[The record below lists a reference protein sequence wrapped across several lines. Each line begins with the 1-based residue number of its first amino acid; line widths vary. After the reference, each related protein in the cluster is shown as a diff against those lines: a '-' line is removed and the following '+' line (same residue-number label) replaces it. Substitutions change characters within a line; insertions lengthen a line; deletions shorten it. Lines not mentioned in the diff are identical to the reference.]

1 MVETEKIKIF
11 TEYKMRLIKN
21 IKKRENR
28 QILLK
33 EGGFKS
39 IQDARK
45 ALGMKNEKADVVYQQ
60 LMEHYNEQLD
70 EIRKNQ
76 QKTKQKAKRTELAN
90 IKKKE
95 FTIIKQNSISI
106 QQPSLKEL
114 KNFLQPYKEQG
125 NVLITVVSRGKVIH
139 SAEINLNQSNTNL
152 RLALFN
158 EFYYGDKEFLGGAQ
172 KHQGDDDLN
181 TIKQIEE
188 WNNRKAVIS
197 FNVDI
202 QPKKIAQAF
211 KQGITN
217 CLFTPI
223 IEWATKK
230 QTEAKTEK
238 TAYNYG
244 QRIEKLKRLEEK
256 YRENG
261 VNENELQDI
270 ANEIQMDLIID
281 QPFQQKF
288 IEKKSDKKPLTK
300 FHFINTKLDHIDL
313 NQIVNKEPEYITHE
327 ELNDKYNLLYDSD
340 IYFTFTRNISGIS
353 SISTLQN
360 TFRIKQ
366 DFQEFVNEF
375 EKETGLDGCYLDD
388 FKEVELSKFVR
399 QGTHL
404 NATIDFVDVDKV
416 REFDDKDNN
425 VDNDDKA
432 PIDFSTLTSDQ
443 KREFIE
449 QRNKEYDNKLNT
461 EETHQEKTIKL
472 PTTYKHI
479 DQQKSYINYELC
491 KYYEGFLGKITDFR
505 PTDKM
510 VTDLSGN
517 SLPGLYRIKNLKFVG
532 KLKQINDTMNI
543 YNDNIFP
550 TPDLKFILNN
560 GGTFDIIEGCWGSRI
575 EFSMDNEAWLRKDEN
590 IKYYCKWVGSKM
602 AFNDKNSFYI
612 KGSESYIQNMLSII
626 DYDSYKYFGGEIL
639 QINYNKTYNTHLS
652 HIASFITAYTRLN
665 TLEQLMSIPYDNL
678 IRVCVDGIYLYGDY
692 ELKNCFVD
700 KPEHIKNN
708 IAGETFISNYEVEY
722 STLCDAE
729 FRDHYMKEMHAGC
742 GGSGKTHM
750 NLKDK
755 GLIKSVFIAPSWCL
769 AREKQKEFGI
779 DCQVHHRLLS
789 DDPTKWGLI
798 AKNYNVIFIDEC
810 TLISE
815 SQKQIIFDRYPNIKI
830 IFLGDPG
837 YQLDGFSVDK
847 NVKFIPFTTE
857 KFENIVLYDK
867 NYRVKCN
874 VLAEHLINIRNL
886 IKNKKNNCVQ
896 QYVLDNFNTID
907 EITDYKVE
915 DMILARTHVIKDAY
929 TEKYA
934 HLEKYYIE
942 TTDRNY
948 YKGEIV
954 IGQKPSNGVIR
965 HCYTVHSTIGRTAE
979 HNLYIDINGMINAQ
993 VLYTAISRPRRF
1005 NQIFLVNNQI

>member
-45 ALGMKNEKADVVYQQ
+45 ALGMKNEKADVVYRQ
-60 LMEHYNEQLD
+60 LMDNYNEQLD

-76 QKTKQKAKRTELAN
+76 QKAKRTELAN
-90 IKKKE
+90 LKKNSVS
-95 FTIIKQNSISI
+95 IKQPTLEELSDFLDKYKMKGDVLFSI
-106 QQPSLKEL
+106 
-114 KNFLQPYKEQG
+114 
-125 NVLITVVSRGKVIH
+125 VSNGKVLL
-139 SAEINLNQSNTNL
+139 SLEVDLNQSKENL
-152 RLALFN
+152 HTLLTYRLF
-158 EFYYGDKEFLGGAQ
+158 YGDAEFLGGFDPNETTEYNNRTVVLSFN
-172 KHQGDDDLN
+172 K
-181 TIKQIEE
+181 TIKPQ
-188 WNNRKAVIS
+188 KV
-197 FNVDI
+197 
-202 QPKKIAQAF
+202 AQAF

-230 QTEAKTEK
+230 QTDAKTAK
-238 TAYNYG
+238 TAYNYK

-261 VNENELQDI
+261 VNENELQNI

-288 IEKKSDKKPLTK
+288 IEIKCDTKPLTK

-313 NQIVNKEPEYITHE
+313 NEIVNKEPEYISHE
-327 ELNDKYNLLYDSD
+327 ELNEKYDSLCKSES
-340 IYFTFTRNISGIS
+340 YFTFTRSYSGIS

-360 TFRIKQ
+360 TFRVKQ
-366 DFQEFVNEF
+366 DFQEFINEF
-375 EKETGLDGCYLDD
+375 EKEEGIDECYLDD
-388 FKEVELSKFVR
+388 FKEVELSRFVR

-404 NATIDFVDVDKV
+404 NATIDFVDMDKV
-416 REFDDKDNN
+416 REFDDDNDTD
-425 VDNDDKA
+425 DNDDKS
-432 PIDFSTLTSDQ
+432 PIDYNSLTIEQ

-449 QRNKEYDNKLNT
+449 QRNKECDNKLNT
-461 EETHQEKTIKL
+461 EECHQEKKVKP

-479 DQQKSYINYELC
+479 DQKSSYINYKKC

-505 PTDKM
+505 KTDKI
-510 VTDLSGN
+510 VTDLLGN
-517 SLPGLYRIKNLKFVG
+517 SLPGLYRIKNIELVG
-532 KLKQINDTMNI
+532 KLKQLNDKMNI
-543 YNDNIFP
+543 YNNNNIFP
-550 TPDLKFILNN
+550 TPELKFILDN
-560 GGTFDIIEGCWGSRI
+560 GGTFDIVEGCWGSTLNFDM
-575 EFSMDNEAWLRKDEN
+575 ESDGWLEKDEG
-590 IKYYCKWVGSKM
+590 IKFYCKWVGSKM
-602 AFNDKNSFYI
+602 SYNDKNSFYI

-626 DYDSYKYFGGEIL
+626 DCDSYKYFGGEVL
-639 QINYNKTYNTHLS
+639 QINYNKTYNTHIT
-652 HIASFITAYTRLN
+652 HISSFITAYTRLN

-700 KPEHIKNN
+700 KPEHIKSN
-708 IAGETFISNYEVEY
+708 IAGETFISNHTVEY
-722 STLCDAE
+722 TKLCKAE
-729 FRDHYMKEMHAGC
+729 FRDHYMKEIHAGC

-750 NLKDK
+750 NLTDK

-779 DCQVHHRLLS
+779 DCQVHHRLLG
-789 DDPTKWGLI
+789 DDPTRWGLI

-815 SQKQIIFDRYPNIKI
+815 TQKQKIFDRYPNIKL